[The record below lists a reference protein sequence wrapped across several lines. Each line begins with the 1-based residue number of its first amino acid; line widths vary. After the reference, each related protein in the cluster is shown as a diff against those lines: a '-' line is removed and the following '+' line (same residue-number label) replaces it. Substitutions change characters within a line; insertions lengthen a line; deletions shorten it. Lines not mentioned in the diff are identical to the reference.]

1 MHNCKKN
8 PRKLKIQKQSE
19 NKIIKTEGIYLFKL
33 KKENETIQHR
43 IITDIKNLFLIYMG
57 FLSRKFMIHRIAGE
71 EGGYF
76 FKSSL
81 PLVPISQIRRH

>member
-1 MHNCKKN
+1 M
-8 PRKLKIQKQSE
+8 QKQSE

-33 KKENETIQHR
+33 KKENERIQHR
-43 IITDIKNLFLIYMG
+43 IITDIKNLSLIYMG

-71 EGGYF
+71 EGSCF

-81 PLVPISQIRRH
+81 PLVPTSQIIRH